1 MKIAF
6 ITRSTL
12 YSAPGGDTVQAT
24 QTARSLQELGISAD
38 IKLSNEKV
46 DYSQYDL
53 LHFFNLIRPADILY
67 HSKKAQKPFVVST
80 ILCNYIEYDK
90 QHRKGIGHLFSMLSA
105 DRIEYLK
112 TVARWIKGTDHL
124 ASKEYLWRGQR
135 NSIIKILKN
144 TRMILPNSKSEYE
157 RVINHYPCNVSRT
170 IIPNGIDPEL
180 FRRNYFTG
188 KDNKMVLCV
197 ARIEGIKNQLN
208 LIRALN
214 DTPFQLFLVGS
225 HAPNQKGYYD
235 ECRRIA
241 SSNITFIDRVPQT
254 ELLKYYQEAKVHVL
268 PSWFET
274 TGLSSLEA
282 AAMGC
287 NIVITDKGDARE
299 YFGDK
304 AFYCDP
310 GDPQSILQAV
320 ERASDTPYN
329 EDLHKMIIERYTWKQ
344 AAIETHKAYQQTV
357 TL

>member
-1 MKIAF
+1 
-6 ITRSTL
+6 
-12 YSAPGGDTVQAT
+12 
-24 QTARSLQELGISAD
+24 
-38 IKLSNEKV
+38 
-46 DYSQYDL
+46 
-53 LHFFNLIRPADILY
+53 
-67 HSKKAQKPFVVST
+67 
-80 ILCNYIEYDK
+80 
-90 QHRKGIGHLFSMLSA
+90 
-105 DRIEYLK
+105 
-112 TVARWIKGTDHL
+112 
-124 ASKEYLWRGQR
+124 
-135 NSIIKILKN
+135 
-144 TRMILPNSKSEYE
+144 
-157 RVINHYPCNVSRT
+157 
-170 IIPNGIDPEL
+170 
-180 FRRNYFTG
+180 
-188 KDNKMVLCV
+188 VLCV

-287 NIVITDKGDARE
+287 NIVITDKGDAGE

>member
-1 MKIAF
+1 MRVAF

-12 YSAPGGDTVQAT
+12 YSAPGGDTVQAM
-24 QTARSLQELGISAD
+24 QTAHSLQELGISAD

-80 ILCNYIEYDK
+80 ILCNYTEYDK

-124 ASKEYLWRGQR
+124 ASKEYLWSGQR

-180 FRRNYFTG
+180 FRRSYFTG

-197 ARIEGIKNQLN
+197 ARI
-208 LIRALN
+208 
-214 DTPFQLFLVGS
+214 
-225 HAPNQKGYYD
+225 
-235 ECRRIA
+235 
-241 SSNITFIDRVPQT
+241 
-254 ELLKYYQEAKVHVL
+254 
-268 PSWFET
+268 
-274 TGLSSLEA
+274 
-282 AAMGC
+282 
-287 NIVITDKGDARE
+287 
-299 YFGDK
+299 
-304 AFYCDP
+304 
-310 GDPQSILQAV
+310 
-320 ERASDTPYN
+320 
-329 EDLHKMIIERYTWKQ
+329 
-344 AAIETHKAYQQTV
+344 
-357 TL
+357 